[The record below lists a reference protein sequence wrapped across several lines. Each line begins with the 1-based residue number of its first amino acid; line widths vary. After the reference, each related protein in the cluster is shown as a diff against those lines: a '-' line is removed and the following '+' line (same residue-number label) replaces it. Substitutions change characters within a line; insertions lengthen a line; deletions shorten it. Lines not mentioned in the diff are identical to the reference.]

1 VATTTLRLTAAV
13 RSHGGALPLLSGDI
27 AMDGLQL
34 DQITVEP
41 QIAAYRR
48 MVRDLAFDVC
58 ELAPTTYLCARAFN
72 KQFTAIPVFLTR
84 DFHHRSV
91 VCNVASGIKEP
102 KDLVGK
108 KFGVRAYTVTTGV
121 WTRGILESEYGVD
134 PAQVAWY
141 TDDEEHVTEWVPPS
155 NVVHLPPGESL
166 AAMIA
171 AGQLDAALSGAAGI
185 GRSGP
190 PTANWEAAA
199 AQAVAAPT
207 AAQLVPLFPNARA
220 LEAEW
225 YRRTRIFPMHGLI
238 VIKNAVLAEHPWVA
252 SELLRAF
259 QASKENH
266 LQRLAAAGPSTAAD
280 RLILENQE
288 LIGGGDPLPL
298 GLAANRPTLEAL
310 IQYAYSQK
318 IIPTLLRPEEV
329 FASNALDL

>member
-1 VATTTLRLTAAV
+1 LN
-13 RSHGGALPLLSGDI
+13 GDI

-34 DQITVEP
+34 DQIKVEP

-58 ELAPTTYLCARAFN
+58 ELAPTTYLCAKAFN

-102 KDLVGK
+102 RDLVGK

-134 PAQVAWY
+134 PGQVTWY
-141 TDDEEHVTEWVPPS
+141 TDDEEHVTEWIPPS

-199 AQAVAAPT
+199 ARAVAMPT
-207 AAQLVPLFPNARA
+207 AAQLVPL
-220 LEAEW
+220 
-225 YRRTRIFPMHGLI
+225 
-238 VIKNAVLAEHPWVA
+238 
-252 SELLRAF
+252 
-259 QASKENH
+259 H
-266 LQRLAAAGPSTAAD
+266 L
-280 RLILENQE
+280 
-288 LIGGGDPLPL
+288 
-298 GLAANRPTLEAL
+298 
-310 IQYAYSQK
+310 
-318 IIPTLLRPEEV
+318 
-329 FASNALDL
+329 

>member
-1 VATTTLRLTAAV
+1 MATTTLRLTAAV

-34 DQITVEP
+34 DQIKVEP

-58 ELAPTTYLCARAFN
+58 ELAPTTYLCAKAFN

-91 VCNVASGIKEP
+91 VCNVASGIKDP
-102 KDLVGK
+102 RDLVGK

-134 PAQVAWY
+134 PTQVTWY
-141 TDDEEHVTEWVPPS
+141 TDDEEHVTEWGPPS
-155 NVVHLPPGESL
+155 NVVRLPPGESL

-171 AGQLDAALSGAAGI
+171 TGRLDAALSGAAGI

-220 LEAEW
+220 LEMEW
-225 YRRTRIFPMHGLI
+225 YQRTGIFPIHGLI
-238 VIKNAVLAEHPWVA
+238 VIKNTVLAEHPWVA
-252 SELLRAF
+252 LELLRAF
-259 QASKENH
+259 QVSKDLH
-266 LQRLAAAGPSTAAD
+266 LQRLAEAGPSTTAD

-298 GLAANRPTLEAL
+298 GLAANRLTLEAL
-310 IQYAYSQK
+310 IQYASSQK
-318 IIPTLLRPEEV
+318 IIPAPIRPEEA
-329 FASNALDL
+329 FAPNALDL

>member
-1 VATTTLRLTAAV
+1 MTTPTLRLTAAV

-225 YRRTRIFPMHGLI
+225 YRQTRIFPMHGLI

>member
-1 VATTTLRLTAAV
+1 MTRDNEFLPALKEALKANRPALIEVMTELEFLPHGHLVAGDPVSRVGEAGASAAQHWRAHTVTTTTLRLTAAV

-27 AMDGLQL
+27 AMDGLL
-34 DQITVEP
+34 DQIKVEP

-58 ELAPTTYLCARAFN
+58 ELAPTTYLCAKAFN

-102 KDLVGK
+102 KDLIGK

-134 PAQVAWY
+134 PAQVTWY

-155 NVVHLPPGESL
+155 NVVHLPLGESL

-207 AAQLVPLFPNARA
+207 AAQLVPLFPRARVRGGVVPADGDFPHPRPHRDQERRA
-220 LEAEW
+220 LRQRNSHSASPQPDRPRPTVSFW
-225 YRRTRIFPMHGLI
+225 RTR
-238 VIKNAVLAEHPWVA
+238 
-252 SELLRAF
+252 S
-259 QASKENH
+259 
-266 LQRLAAAGPSTAAD
+266 
-280 RLILENQE
+280 
-288 LIGGGDPLPL
+288 
-298 GLAANRPTLEAL
+298 
-310 IQYAYSQK
+310 
-318 IIPTLLRPEEV
+318 
-329 FASNALDL
+329 

>member
-1 VATTTLRLTAAV
+1 VATTMLRLTAAV
-13 RSHGGALPLLSGDI
+13 RSHGGALPLLSDDI

-34 DQITVEP
+34 DQIKVEP

-58 ELAPTTYLCARAFN
+58 ELAPTTYLCAKAFN

-91 VCNVASGIKEP
+91 VCNVASGIKGP
-102 KDLVGK
+102 RDLVGK

-134 PAQVAWY
+134 PDQVTWY

-155 NVVHLPPGESL
+155 NVVRLPPGESL

-171 AGQLDAALSGAAGI
+171 AGRLDAALSCAAGI

-199 AQAVAAPT
+199 AQAVTAPT
-207 AAQLVPLFPNARA
+207 AVQLVPLFSNARA
-220 LEAEW
+220 LEVAW
-225 YRRTRIFPMHGLI
+225 YQRTGIFPIHGLI

-252 SELLRAF
+252 LELLRAF
-259 QASKENH
+259 QASKDLH
-266 LQRLAAAGPSTAAD
+266 LRRLAEAGPSTADD

-288 LIGGGDPLPL
+288 LIGGGDPLPY

-318 IIPTLLRPEEV
+318 IIPAKVRPEEV
-329 FASNALDL
+329 FAPNALDL